1 MPVEI
6 RELVIK
12 ATITQEEGAGSTSA
26 RGVAG
31 SDSPAEEIIN
41 TCVEKVLEI
50 LKERNGR

>member
-12 ATITQEEGAGSTSA
+12 ATITQEEGAGSPPE
-26 RGVAG
+26 RGAAG
-31 SDSPAEEIIN
+31 NGSPTEEIIN